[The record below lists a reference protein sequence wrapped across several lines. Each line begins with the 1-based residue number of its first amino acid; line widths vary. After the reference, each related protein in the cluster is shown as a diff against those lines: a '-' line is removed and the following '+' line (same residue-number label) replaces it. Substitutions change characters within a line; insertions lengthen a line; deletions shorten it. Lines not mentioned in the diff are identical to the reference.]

1 MRFII
6 LILIML
12 KTNFIILFSLLTIQF
27 VHSQDFENINKKDL
41 VKLSGSLALNSTYY
55 LGPAERPP
63 FFWQFSG
70 NINIVTPVFTI
81 PISLTLSQQQK
92 FSFDNFFDTQKKAAA
107 QPFNQFGMSPKY
119 KNFTSHIGY
128 RSLKFSE
135 FSLSGNQFMGI
146 GFDYA
151 AKESPVRIKLVYG
164 RFAKAID
171 TIIPGNY
178 TKTFERWGYGI
189 NTILGNDKNNI
200 GLLLFKAKDIK
211 TSISGF
217 DTLVTSR
224 PAENLIL
231 GITTKQK
238 INKNLSFDGEI
249 DWSAYTYDTRRSDA
263 KLEGFT
269 YLNNLGFLFYANTS
283 SVLSKALFGNL
294 KYKKDKLNFKISY
307 RRVDPEYRTMGSV
320 YLNNDFEDLTSS
332 FKYKFLKN
340 RLGLGFTSGVQRNN
354 LNNNKVSESVR
365 LISSI
370 NSSYSPENNK
380 WNFSIG
386 FSNFNSKSTMSAVN
400 LGVSDTMRY
409 AQITKSLNIQY
420 SLNSKLKTNNLN
432 SFISFNF
439 QNADIGS
446 NIGTQDQQKIETIF
460 YNSSIGSSIMIPS
473 FNGTISIMINAIN
486 NINTDFSTS
495 AIGPSLSIS
504 KSFETSKN
512 PIRFNFSLSS
522 LKSYLDFASSGN
534 ILNGFITANYQI
546 TKKQTIGLNTSLSR
560 RIVNQDDSTLES
572 IITFNYNYRF

>member
-1 MRFII
+1 LRFI
-6 LILIML
+6 LIIS
-12 KTNFIILFSLLTIQF
+12 FSLLNLQYF
-27 VHSQDFENINKKDL
+27 HSQDLESIKKKDL
-41 VKLSGSLALNSTYY
+41 VKLNGSLALNSTYY
-55 LGPAERPP
+55 IGPADRPP

-70 NINIVTPVFTI
+70 NLNIVTPVFTI
-81 PISLTLSQQQK
+81 PISLNLSQQQK
-92 FSFDNFFDTQKKAAA
+92 FSFDNFFDSQKKSAA

-135 FSLSGNQFMGI
+135 FSLSGNQFMGL
-146 GFDYA
+146 GLDY
-151 AKESPVRIKLVYG
+151 KSKDNPIRIKLVYG

-171 TIIPGNY
+171 TIVPGNY
-178 TKTFERWGYGI
+178 AKIFERWGYGI
-189 NTILGNDKNNI
+189 NTIIGTDKNNF
-200 GLLLFKAKDIK
+200 GFLLFKAKDIK

-231 GITTKQK
+231 GVTTKQK
-238 INKNLSFDGEI
+238 ITKNLTFDGEI
-249 DWSAYTYDTRRSDA
+249 DWSAYTYDTRKSDA

-283 SVLSKALFGNL
+283 SVLSKALFCNL
-294 KYKKDKLNFKISY
+294 KYKKDKFNFKFGY

-320 YLNNDFEDLTSS
+320 YLNNDFEDLTSN

-340 RLGLGFTSGVQRNN
+340 RLGLGITGGLQRNN
-354 LNNNKVSESVR
+354 LNNNKASKSVR

-370 NSSYSPENNK
+370 NSNYSPENQK
-380 WNFSIG
+380 WNLSIS
-386 FSNFNSKSTMSAVN
+386 FSNFNSKSTMTAVN

-420 SLNSKLKTNNLN
+420 ALNSKLEKNSLN

-446 NIGTQDQQKIETIF
+446 NIGTQNQEKSETIF
-460 YNSSIGSSIMIPS
+460 YNSSLGSSMLLPS
-473 FNGTISIMINAIN
+473 FNGTISLMINAIN
-486 NINTDFSTS
+486 NVNTDFNTS

-504 KSFETSKN
+504 KTFETPKN
-512 PIRFNFSLSS
+512 PVRFNFSLST
-522 LKSYLDFASSGN
+522 LKSFLNYSASGT
-534 ILNGFITANYQI
+534 ILNAFVTANYQI
-546 TKKQTIGLNTSLSR
+546 TKKQTIGLNTSVSKR
-560 RIVNQDDSTLES
+560 SINNSETTLES

>member
-1 MRFII
+1 M
-6 LILIML
+6 
-12 KTNFIILFSLLTIQF
+12 
-27 VHSQDFENINKKDL
+27 
-41 VKLSGSLALNSTYY
+41 
-55 LGPAERPP
+55 
-63 FFWQFSG
+63 
-70 NINIVTPVFTI
+70 
-81 PISLTLSQQQK
+81 
-92 FSFDNFFDTQKKAAA
+92 
-107 QPFNQFGMSPKY
+107 
-119 KNFTSHIGY
+119 
-128 RSLKFSE
+128 
-135 FSLSGNQFMGI
+135 
-146 GFDYA
+146 
-151 AKESPVRIKLVYG
+151 
-164 RFAKAID
+164 
-171 TIIPGNY
+171 
-178 TKTFERWGYGI
+178 
-189 NTILGNDKNNI
+189 
-200 GLLLFKAKDIK
+200 
-211 TSISGF
+211 
-217 DTLVTSR
+217 
-224 PAENLIL
+224 
-231 GITTKQK
+231 
-238 INKNLSFDGEI
+238 
-249 DWSAYTYDTRRSDA
+249 
-263 KLEGFT
+263 
-269 YLNNLGFLFYANTS
+269 
-283 SVLSKALFGNL
+283 
-294 KYKKDKLNFKISY
+294 
-307 RRVDPEYRTMGSV
+307 
-320 YLNNDFEDLTSS
+320 
-332 FKYKFLKN
+332 
-340 RLGLGFTSGVQRNN
+340 GFTSGVQRNN